1 MEITVKF
8 IQEFAKADKRRN
20 LEVLAGEYHLE
31 AIPDEEFSL
40 TIFVKGSKSDFDTM
54 MSEQGWLKDYFI
66 IKY

>member
-1 MEITVKF
+1 MEVTVKF
-8 IQEFAKADKRRN
+8 TQYFLRQDKRRK
-20 LEVLAGEYHLE
+20 LEAMAGEYHLE